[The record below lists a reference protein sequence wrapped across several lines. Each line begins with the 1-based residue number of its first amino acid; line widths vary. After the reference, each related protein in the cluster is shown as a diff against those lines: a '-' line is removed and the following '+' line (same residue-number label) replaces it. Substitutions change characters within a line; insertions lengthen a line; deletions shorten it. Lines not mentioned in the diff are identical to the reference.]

1 MKQNEN
7 EAKID
12 INPIALRVALTLTLD
27 DFLYFLQH
35 NTTHNT
41 QHTTQHTTQ
50 HNTTQHNTTH
60 NTQHTTHNM
69 ATTTTSQRIATR
81 SSARI
86 TKNSAAPTAAVV
98 AGTGAAVAVKINQQA
113 STNNKLAQ
121 PHHTDTASS
130 TTATA
135 SSSTKANDSLKRKRL
150 SSRIVRHQLSSLSK
164 ISREQLAQSLADTID
179 TTSIYLA
186 KPTTS
191 DDNNDD
197 NNNNSGKSIIDS
209 TPLYSVQSVHADT
222 VHQQKR
228 REKAKTRR
236 MRRRKVTNQ
245 LSGVKLIQKQA
256 KARNVLSQQWQKANL
271 QYLLDSQ

>member
-27 DFLYFLQH
+27 DFLYFL
-35 NTTHNT
+35 
-41 QHTTQHTTQ
+41 
-50 HNTTQHNTTH
+50 QHNTTH

-191 DDNNDD
+191 DDNDD
-197 NNNNSGKSIIDS
+197 DNNNSGKSIIDS